1 MKKIISLFFIVF
13 FFSLFSENI
22 NAEKSNKIGT
32 NKVISD
38 EVSDQLK
45 KLMDLYKEGVIT
57 GYEYEKAKR
66 KILN

>member
-32 NKVISD
+32 NKIISD

-45 KLMDLYKEGVIT
+45 KLMDLYKDGVIS
-57 GYEYEKAKR
+57 GYEYEKEK
-66 KILN
+66 KKLLK

>member
-1 MKKIISLFFIVF
+1 MKKIKILFLITF

-32 NKVISD
+32 NKVLSD

-45 KLMDLYKEGVIT
+45 KLKALYKDCVIT
-57 GYEYEKAKR
+57 GYEYEREKK
-66 KILN
+66 KLLK

>member
-1 MKKIISLFFIVF
+1 MKKIKTLFLITF
-13 FFSLFSENI
+13 FFSLLYTNI
-22 NAEKSNKIGT
+22 NAEKSNEIET

-45 KLMDLYKEGVIT
+45 KLLDLYKDGVIT
-57 GYEYEKAKR
+57 GYEYEKEKK

>member
-1 MKKIISLFFIVF
+1 MKKIKTLFLITF
-13 FFSLFSENI
+13 FFSLFSVDI
-22 NAEKSNKIGT
+22 SAEKSNEIET

-45 KLMDLYKEGVIT
+45 KLLDLYKDGVIT
-57 GYEYEKAKR
+57 GYEYEKEKK